1 MRNISLGNTYWSR
14 AFNWLMLM
22 SLGILL
28 AACGGGGGD
37 PTIDGG
43 SGGGTAG
50 SVPAAVSVSLLD
62 ANGVASNTVSST
74 AALTAR
80 AVVLDQN
87 GAGVANALVTFVA
100 DATLV
105 ALTPANG
112 GALTDAKGVATVT
125 MRPASSAA
133 SGAGKITATV
143 TQSAST
149 TVISGEANY
158 QVSSAAASKAS
169 ISVSLLNTSGTN
181 SNTLSS
187 ATPLTGV
194 ALVKDQNGAALAN
207 ALVVFATNND
217 TLALLAPSSGTV
229 LTNTNGE
236 ARVIL
241 RPVSLATAGAGTLT
255 AAVVLNGTTTSSTI
269 NYAVGATA
277 LTFGNIAFES
287 ASLDAYGSTQV
298 ALDVLSN
305 GVKYTDQ
312 SIAVNFSSTCVAAGK
327 ATFATAVQTASGTA
341 RATYRDLGCGINDV
355 ISATASGVTGSRSAT
370 LAIAA
375 PQPASIQFTS
385 AVPSDK
391 SIVIRGQG
399 GLLRSETATLKFRA
413 FDTFNNPL
421 QGLKV
426 SFEKTD
432 INAQV
437 DLAPTLASTDAN
449 GEVTTSVSSRDT
461 PLSFRIRAKFTT
473 AAGREIS
480 TLSDTIVVS
489 TGTPVQKAFSL
500 SISDSNVEGLDVDTN
515 GSAPSAT
522 VNVAMGDKF
531 GNPVADGTPVVFQS
545 NVGVVGSASRG
556 GCTSVNGA
564 CSVDFR
570 SQEPR
575 SPVPNTPATVCNRV
589 ASDSTRAGVGTIC
602 ASTSDGTAVP
612 ILASISFFISGSE
625 PGRVLRDNA
634 LVVAKNVVNDLGIV
648 SWTVPKV
655 FTLRISDVNG
665 NPMPSGTRI
674 EVANITN
681 ATSSG
686 VSPPAVQ
693 KVFPDS
699 AVANNVDQGTSHIVT
714 VTAPVETCS
723 PKTATFNVNVIT
735 PRLLTT
741 SYPFKLT
748 FTCQ

>member
-1 MRNISLGNTYWSR
+1 MV
-14 AFNWLMLM
+14 
-22 SLGILL
+22 
-28 AACGGGGGD
+28 
-37 PTIDGG
+37 
-43 SGGGTAG
+43 G

-62 ANGVASNTVSST
+62 ANGAASNTVSAT

-80 AVVLDQN
+80 AVVLDKS
-87 GAGVANALVTFVA
+87 GAPVANALVTFTTPA
-100 DATLV
+100 SLV
-105 ALTPANG
+105 TLTPAVG
-112 GALTDAKGVATVT
+112 TALTDAKGVAVVT
-125 MRPASSAA
+125 LRPADPAA
-133 SGAGKITATV
+133 SGAGKVTATV
-143 TQSAST
+143 TQGA
-149 TVISGEANY
+149 VIVSGEANY
-158 QVSSAAASKAS
+158 QVAAAAASKAS
-169 ISVSLLNTSGTN
+169 ISVSLLNASGSN

-194 ALVKDQNGAALAN
+194 ALVKDQNGAVLAN
-207 ALVVFATNND
+207 AMVVFATSNE
-217 TLALLAPSSGTV
+217 TLAILAPANGTV
-229 LTNTNGE
+229 LTDRNGE
-236 ARVIL
+236 ARVTL
-241 RPVSLATAGAGTLT
+241 RPFSLAAAGAGTLT
-255 AAVVLNGTTTSSTI
+255 AAVVLNGTTTTSTI
-269 NYAVGATA
+269 NYMVGATA
-277 LTFGNIAFES
+277 LAFGNIIFE
-287 ASLDAYGSTQV
+287 APSLDAYGSTQV
-298 ALDVLSN
+298 ALDVMSN

-327 ATFATAVQTASGTA
+327 ATFATLVQTADGTA
-341 RATYRDLGCGINDV
+341 RATYRDRGCGANDV

-370 LAIAA
+370 LAIAP

-385 AVPSDK
+385 AIPSDK
-391 SIVIRGQG
+391 AIVIRGQG

-426 SFEKTD
+426 TFEKAD
-432 INAQV
+432 VNAPV
-437 DLAPTLASTDAN
+437 DLAPDLASTDAN

-500 SISDSNVEGLDVDTN
+500 SISDSNVEGLNVDAN

-612 ILASISFFISGSE
+612 IFDSISFFISGSE
-625 PGRVLRDNA
+625 PGRVLRDDA
-634 LVVAKNVVNDLGIV
+634 VVLTKNVVNDLGIA

-655 FTLRISDVNG
+655 FTLRVSDVNG

-674 EVANITN
+674 EVANISN
-681 ATSSG
+681 AASSG

-693 KVFPDS
+693 KIFPDS
-699 AVANNVDQGTSHIVT
+699 TVANDVDQGTRHIVT
-714 VTAPVETCS
+714 VSAPADNCS
-723 PKTATFNVNVIT
+723 PRTATFNVNVIS

>member
-1 MRNISLGNTYWSR
+1 MRNISLGNTYWSG
-14 AFNWLMLM
+14 AFNWLSALVLAM
-22 SLGILL
+22 LL
-28 AACGGGGGD
+28 AACGGGGGN
-37 PTIDGG
+37 PTLNGG
-43 SGGGTAG
+43 SGGATG
-50 SVPAAVSVSLLD
+50 SVPATVSVSLQGAD
-62 ANGVASNTVSST
+62 GVASNTVSASAT
-74 AALTAR
+74 LTAR
-80 AVVLDQN
+80 AVVLDKN
-87 GAGVANALVTFVA
+87 GAPVANALVTFAA
-100 DATLV
+100 DATLL
-105 ALTPANG
+105 ALTPVNG
-112 GALTDAKGVATVT
+112 AVLTDAKGVAVLTL
-125 MRPASSAA
+125 RPATATA
-133 SGAGKITATV
+133 SGAGKLVATV
-143 TQSAST
+143 TQGTAT
-149 TVISGEANY
+149 ISGEANY
-158 QVSSAAASKAS
+158 QVSAAAASKAS
-169 ISVSLLNTSGTN
+169 ISVALLSAAGSN
-181 SNTLSS
+181 SNILSS
-187 ATPLTGV
+187 ASPLTGV
-194 ALVKDQNGAALAN
+194 AQVRDQNGAALAN

-217 TLALLAPSSGTV
+217 ALAVLAPSSGTV
-229 LTNTNGE
+229 LTDKNGE
-236 ARVIL
+236 ARVTL
-241 RPVSLATAGAGTLT
+241 RPVSLAAAGAGTLT
-255 AAVVLNGTTTSSTI
+255 AAVVLNGATTTSTI
-269 NYAVGATA
+269 NYTVGATS
-277 LTFGNIAFES
+277 LTFGNITFE
-287 ASLDAYGSTQV
+287 AAPLDAYGSTLV
-298 ALDVLSN
+298 SLDVLSN

-327 ATFATAVQTASGTA
+327 ATFATTVQTAGGTA
-341 RATYRDLGCGINDV
+341 RATYRDLGCGVNDL
-355 ISATASGVTGSRSAT
+355 ISATASGVTGGRNAT
-370 LAIAA
+370 LAIAP

-385 AVPSDK
+385 AIPSDK

-426 SFEKTD
+426 TFEKAD

-437 DLAPTLASTDAN
+437 DLAPTTASTDTN

-480 TLSDTIVVS
+480 TLSDTLVVS

-500 SISDSNVEGLDVDTN
+500 SISDSNVEGLNVDAN

-522 VNVAMGDKF
+522 ATVAMGDKF

-575 SPVPNTPATVCNRV
+575 IPVPNTPATVCNSV
-589 ASDSTRAGVGTIC
+589 SSDNPRAGVGTIC

-612 ILASISFFISGSE
+612 IFASISFFISGSE
-625 PGRVLRDNA
+625 PGQVLRDNA
-634 LVVAKNVVNDLGIV
+634 QVVAKNVVNDLGIV
-648 SWTVPKV
+648 RWTVPKV

-674 EVANITN
+674 EVANMSN
-681 ATSSG
+681 ASSSG
-686 VSPPAVQ
+686 VSPPTVQ

-699 AVANNVDQGTSHIVT
+699 TVPNSVDQGTSHIVT
-714 VTAPVETCS
+714 VNAPAETCS
-723 PKTATFNVNVIT
+723 AKTATFNVNVIS